1 MDILTCE
8 DNVLSFSFLML
19 CNSGKKKI
27 HASYSVSFFFKG
39 NLTKFSL
46 QANSITGTKT
56 SQRTKV
62 YSDKVITESMYCG
75 EKLIKPLTRKIVALN
90 PE

>member
-1 MDILTCE
+1 MYYL
-8 DNVLSFSFLML
+8 FRFL
-19 CNSGKKKI
+19 CYVIVEKKKFMQVI
-27 HASYSVSFFFKG
+27 LSPLFFKG